1 MGAQVDLKPA
11 LSFLKAL
18 KKNNN
23 RTWFQAHRAE
33 YDAANLAF
41 ESYVGALIDEL
52 RPTEGL
58 GGLTAK
64 DCIFRIYRD
73 IRFSKD
79 KTPYKTHMGAY
90 IAPGG
95 RKLMRMG
102 YYVQVS
108 PGDSMIAGGLHEPEP
123 KRLDKFRQTIARD
136 ARPFRKIIGA
146 RTFREY
152 FGEIGGETLK
162 TAPRGYPKDHP
173 EIDLLRM
180 KQITAHHPMPDDE
193 LLSKDV
199 VKKTVAGF
207 RRMKPFL
214 SYLDSIR

>member
-1 MGAQVDLKPA
+1 MGTKVDLKPT
-11 LSFLKAL
+11 LTFLKAL

-33 YDAANLAF
+33 YEAARLAF
-41 ESYVGALIDEL
+41 EDFVGALIDEL

-58 GGLTAK
+58 RGLTAK

-95 RKLMRMG
+95 RKLMKMG

-108 PGDSMIAGGLHEPEP
+108 PGDSMIAGGLHEPDP
-123 KRLDKFRQTIARD
+123 KHLDKFRQTVARD
-136 ARPFRKIIGA
+136 ARPFRKIVGA
-146 RTFREY
+146 KVFREY
-152 FGEIGGETLK
+152 FGEIGGEKLK
-162 TAPRGYPKDHP
+162 TAPRGYPRDHP

-180 KQITAHHPMPDDE
+180 KQITVHHPIPDNE
-193 LLSKDV
+193 LLSSDV
-199 VKKTVAGF
+199 VKNAMTGF

-214 SYLDSIR
+214 SYLDSIG

>member
-1 MGAQVDLKPA
+1 MGTQVDLKPT
-11 LSFLKAL
+11 LKFLTAL
-18 KKNNN
+18 KRNNN
-23 RTWFQAHRAE
+23 RTWFKAHRAE
-33 YDAANLAF
+33 YEAASLAF
-41 ESYVGALIDEL
+41 EGFVGALIDEL

-95 RKLMRMG
+95 RKLMKMG

-123 KRLDKFRQTIARD
+123 KQLDKFRQTVARD
-136 ARPFRKIIGA
+136 ATPFRKIIGA
-146 RTFREY
+146 KTFRDY
-152 FGEIGGETLK
+152 FGEIGGEKLK

-207 RRMKPFL
+207 RMMKPFL
-214 SYLDSIR
+214 SYLGSIR